1 MMENNVLSS
10 FLCQFINVS
19 EILEEGKAVNVIIQ
33 RFFENML
40 CLCIRSFS
48 TIIVS
53 ETVSFEKTE
62 KKKIHF
68 VTLYTV
74 NGWLQ

>member
-19 EILEEGKAVNVIIQ
+19 KILKEGKAVNVIIQ

-48 TIIVS
+48 TVIVS
-53 ETVSFEKTE
+53 ESISCEKTE
-62 KKKIHF
+62 KKKSI
-68 VTLYTV
+68 L
-74 NGWLQ
+74 